1 MTGPT
6 RRHPIKTPVVVVY
19 ATETGFSW
27 RAEDFRGLHREESTS
42 DEWYDWAEAFL
53 DAINHGPEGALFSFE
68 LSPDSQF
75 HGLDDKVLETMAYKP
90 RRGLGEGLDK
100 GEVL

>member
-1 MTGPT
+1 MIRPT

-19 ATETGFSW
+19 STEHGFAW
-27 RAEDFRGLHREESTS
+27 RTEDFRGNPLEDRSLGWWSHW
-42 DEWYDWAEAFL
+42 DDAIL
-53 DAINHGPEGALFSFE
+53 DAINHGPEGALFNFE

-90 RRGLGEGLDK
+90 RRGLGEGRDK
-100 GEVL
+100 EEVR